1 MKSSLPTLEV
11 SGRGLLCFPR
21 TPVNAPL
28 IRLAAVYRNGLVL
41 ETGTACSWH
50 QSRVRSEHISM
61 AGAEIKRL
69 TPGTIGPGQ
78 RQDSPRVPGFLLL
91 LGWPLIAVDASRCSR
106 LHECLPQLG
115 TTPRPR
121 SEGRLALRAEQL
133 SVGQTGACIL
143 QEPGCLWTSI
153 SKFTLRALREMPL

>member
-1 MKSSLPTLEV
+1 M

-91 LGWPLIAVDASRCSR
+91 LGWPLIAVDASQMFPLARVPPPARHHAPSPFRGKTGSR
-106 LHECLPQLG
+106 MYCATQGIQPIFCNSCKWKATFENCIKNLK
-115 TTPRPR
+115 
-121 SEGRLALRAEQL
+121 EQID
-133 SVGQTGACIL
+133 VI
-143 QEPGCLWTSI
+143 
-153 SKFTLRALREMPL
+153 FFFY